1 MTAKRRIGKATKDPA
16 KPTKDCTKKPQK
28 IAIARMTKTYNSTVF
43 SFFKTSAN
51 LSFSTFSVKWNQW
64 LKGAFT
70 IIKSIF
76 ELKTS
81 FLMVDDLDRKI
92 IDILKL
98 NSRQS
103 YAEIGKQVFL
113 SPSSVRER
121 IKKLEDTGVIKG
133 YSLRVNQ
140 TLLGNSLEVFIMLKM
155 FSGKLK
161 PALVEIETYPEVKEA
176 YRITGQHNLFI
187 RVALKDQ
194 LHLQQFIDKLVNF
207 GEPTTHLILSRV
219 GKKMT

>member
-1 MTAKRRIGKATKDPA
+1 
-16 KPTKDCTKKPQK
+16 
-28 IAIARMTKTYNSTVF
+28 
-43 SFFKTSAN
+43 
-51 LSFSTFSVKWNQW
+51 
-64 LKGAFT
+64 
-70 IIKSIF
+70 
-76 ELKTS
+76 
-81 FLMVDDLDRKI
+81 MVDDLDRKI